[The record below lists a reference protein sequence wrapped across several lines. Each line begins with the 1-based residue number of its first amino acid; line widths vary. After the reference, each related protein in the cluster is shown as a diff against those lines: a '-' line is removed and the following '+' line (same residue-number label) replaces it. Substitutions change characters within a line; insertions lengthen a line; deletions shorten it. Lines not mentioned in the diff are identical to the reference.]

1 MDLKFSNLKNIV
13 DRRLPDVTSRSPVL
27 AAAVGFALARLAP
40 LPSSAVEDE
49 LNYYNL
55 SVSSAMCDLLN
66 GLNESVIVNCNDA
79 KQWSRNFWQMRYWAA
94 HLSMNWV
101 PVGPGVGFFDSY
113 NRADALLSADQ
124 FELLNKNR
132 DVVFEL
138 ANELVWAMRSE
149 D

>member
-1 MDLKFSNLKNIV
+1 MDPKYTNVKNII

-27 AAAVGFALARLAP
+27 SAAVGFALARLAP

-55 SVSSAMCDLLN
+55 SVASTMCDLLN
-66 GLNESVIVNCNDA
+66 GLNEAVIVNCNDA
-79 KQWSRNFWQMRYWAA
+79 KQWVRNFWQMRYWAA
-94 HLSMNWV
+94 HLSMVWS
-101 PVGPGVGFFDSY
+101 PVLAGASFFDSF
-113 NRADALLSADQ
+113 NRADALLSVDQ
-124 FELLNKNR
+124 FDLLNKNR

-138 ANELVWAMRSE
+138 ANELVWALRTE